1 MGQSS
6 PINSEWK
13 TGCIGQSTGTEEQV
27 RKEHARIDKTGSFQS
42 DSIFS
47 AIGLQYQALTG
58 KLHLANLTTSP
69 LANLMYKVVRNRK
82 RDVKQKEKK
91 S

>member
-27 RKEHARIDKTGSFQS
+27 RKVHARIDKTGTFQS

-47 AIGLQYQALTG
+47 AIGLQYQALTE
-58 KLHLANLTTSP
+58 KLHIYYSNQFHSCIWMDKVGRTS
-69 LANLMYKVVRNRK
+69 K

-91 S
+91 G

>member
-27 RKEHARIDKTGSFQS
+27 RKEHARIDKTGTFQS
-42 DSIFS
+42 DSIFR
-47 AIGLQYQALTG
+47 AKGLQFQALTENYFFTI
-58 KLHLANLTTSP
+58 LTSSTLAFGWI
-69 LANLMYKVVRNRK
+69 R
-82 RDVKQKEKK
+82 
-91 S
+91 

>member
-27 RKEHARIDKTGSFQS
+27 RKEHARIEKTGTFQS

-47 AIGLQYQALTG
+47 AIGLQYQALTEKTVF
-58 KLHLANLTTSP
+58 KLI
-69 LANLMYKVVRNRK
+69 
-82 RDVKQKEKK
+82 
-91 S
+91 

>member
-27 RKEHARIDKTGSFQS
+27 RKEHARIDKTGTFQS

-47 AIGLQYQALTG
+47 AIGLQYQA
-58 KLHLANLTTSP
+58 
-69 LANLMYKVVRNRK
+69 
-82 RDVKQKEKK
+82 
-91 S
+91 

>member
-1 MGQSS
+1 MMWPTKRMGQSS

-27 RKEHARIDKTGSFQS
+27 RKEHARKDKTGTFQS

-47 AIGLQYQALTG
+47 
-58 KLHLANLTTSP
+58 
-69 LANLMYKVVRNRK
+69 
-82 RDVKQKEKK
+82 E
-91 S
+91 